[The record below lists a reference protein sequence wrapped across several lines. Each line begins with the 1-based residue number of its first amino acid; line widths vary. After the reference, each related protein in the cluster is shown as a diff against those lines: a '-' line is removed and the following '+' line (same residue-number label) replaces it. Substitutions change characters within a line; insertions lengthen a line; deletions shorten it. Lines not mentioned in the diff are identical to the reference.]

1 MFTRMQTQS
10 KCGDT
15 DKPCKARNRCYKET
29 RVWQNEVYEVD
40 TEYPQSWDAYVFRPP
55 LPTLRADYLT
65 PSVYMN
71 MINAENRAA
80 AALFLA
86 GVAGPHYPVENY
98 LRQV

>member
-15 DKPCKARNRCYKET
+15 DKPCKARNRCYKGE
-29 RVWQNEVYEVD
+29 RGPHNHPWHFD
-40 TEYPQSWDAYVFRPP
+40 TEYPQSWDAYAFRPP
-55 LPTLRADYLT
+55 LPKLRADYLT

-71 MINAENRAA
+71 VVNAENRAG
-80 AALFLA
+80 AALFIA